1 MLQFVHQLTFKTAH
15 RSAYKQRAIYTQKSR
30 NTSSSTG
37 NASLRADFH
46 FHNEMKML
54 DETKEESW
62 KEDGGEP
69 LDRGIEGSKVSEVE
83 R

>member
-1 MLQFVHQLTFKTAH
+1 MDPRINNGLFT
-15 RSAYKQRAIYTQKSR
+15 RR

-62 KEDGGEP
+62 KEDE
-69 LDRGIEGSKVSEVE
+69 RGAL

>member
-1 MLQFVHQLTFKTAH
+1 
-15 RSAYKQRAIYTQKSR
+15 
-30 NTSSSTG
+30 
-37 NASLRADFH
+37 
-46 FHNEMKML
+46 ML

-62 KEDGGEP
+62 KEDGEP

>member
-1 MLQFVHQLTFKTAH
+1 
-15 RSAYKQRAIYTQKSR
+15 
-30 NTSSSTG
+30 
-37 NASLRADFH
+37 
-46 FHNEMKML
+46 ML

-62 KEDGGEP
+62 KEDGEEP